1 MAAES
6 WVRKQYESEVDQAI
20 SAVLSHDDP
29 MYTILSIAR
38 SDDHEEVSIDVALR
52 FRQDKRAVKGLLGD
66 YSKSLV
72 CWNLRRSILDLM
84 SDHVRLRGVSV
95 S

>member
-72 CWNLRRSILDLM
+72 CWNLRRSILDLIH
-84 SDHVRLRGVSV
+84 SRLR
-95 S
+95 